1 MPDPRFL
8 PRRELLL
15 GAGALGLAT
24 AAPAGAMIRPP
35 RGQTVWTFDRLD
47 RIGGLPVKVEGQPT
61 LISGPGGRAVLF
73 DGIDDAL
80 FIDSHPL
87 AGAGTFT
94 FEAVFRPDGGPFE
107 QRWFHLAESDPPAV
121 PGAPPPSPS
130 VTRFLFEI
138 RVVEGGW
145 YLDAFVRGPGY
156 NKPLMAPDKLHPLG
170 VWAHVAQ
177 TYDGQTYRSFVNGE
191 LQAQAPIAFTAQ
203 GPGRASIGVRM
214 NRVNYFRGAVREAR
228 FTPRAL
234 APEAFTMPRGLKAG

>member
-8 PRRELLL
+8 PRRDLLL
-15 GAGALGLAT
+15 GAGALGLKMAGP
-24 AAPAGAMIRPP
+24 AAAMIRPP

-47 RIGGLPVKVEGQPT
+47 RIGGLPVRVEGQPT
-61 LISGPGGRAVLF
+61 LITGPGGRAVLF
-73 DGIDDAL
+73 DGVDDAL

-121 PGAPPPSPS
+121 PGAPAPAPS

-170 VWAHVAQ
+170 AWAHVAQ
-177 TYDGQTYRSFVNGE
+177 TYDGQTYRSFVNGV
-191 LQAQAPIAFTAQ
+191 LQAEAPIAFVAQ
-203 GPGRASIGVRM
+203 GAGRASIGVRM

-234 APEAFTMPRGLKAG
+234 GPDDFSIPRQLNAG